1 MENVKF
7 IVYGTCTYIITVTG
21 INKNKQ
27 YPFSLM
33 YVGKEL

>member
-1 MENVKF
+1 MCRMENVKLV
-7 IVYGTCTYIITVTG
+7 IYIIIASD

-33 YVGKEL
+33 YIEKEL